1 MQSERMR
8 KSNACWFLAGLV
20 LMGGGK
26 DVDAAFRWLIAKAGG
41 GHVVVVRASGTDA
54 YNPYI
59 LKLGASSVETLII
72 KTPDEARDP
81 QTLDKI
87 RHAGALWIAGGDQWN
102 YVGAW
107 GSSPVRDAL
116 QSLIDHNI
124 PFGGTSAGL
133 AVLGQYSFTAEKD
146 SITSAQALADPYH
159 ERVTIGT
166 DFLRIPILK
175 GIITDSHFVTR
186 DRMGRLLVF
195 LSRILMD
202 HQGSGAP
209 PDARAIAIDERTA
222 ALVEPSGAVS
232 IEGESAVYF
241 LRATAKPEVCHPGL
255 PLTVRGISAY
265 RATAGAT
272 FDLRK
277 WTGTG
282 GTGYGLAVEN
292 GVVRSTQPG
301 GSSC

>member
-1 MQSERMR
+1 MPRECMP
-8 KSNACWFLAGLV
+8 KSNALFFLAGLV

-41 GHVVVVRASGTDA
+41 GQVIVVRASGADA
-54 YNPYI
+54 YNPYL

-72 KTPDEARDP
+72 KTPEEARDP

-102 YVGAW
+102 YVRTW
-107 GSSPVRDAL
+107 GPAPVRDAL
-116 QSLIDHNI
+116 QSLIDRNI

-133 AVLGQYSFTAEKD
+133 AVLGQYAFTAEKD
-146 SITSAQALADPYH
+146 SITSAQALANPYH
-159 ERVTIGT
+159 ERVTIGAG
-166 DFLRIPILK
+166 FLRIPILR

-195 LSRILMD
+195 LARILMD
-202 HQGSGAP
+202 HESSGP
-209 PDARAIAIDERTA
+209 PADARAIAIDERTA

-232 IEGESAVYF
+232 IEGDGAVYF
-241 LRATAKPEVCHPGL
+241 LRAATMPEVCRPGA
-255 PLTVRGISAY
+255 PLTMHGISVY
-265 RATAGAT
+265 RVKAGAA
-272 FDLRK
+272 FDLSK

-282 GTGYGLAVEN
+282 GASYDLSAES
-292 GVVRSTQPG
+292 GVVRSSQPG
-301 GSSC
+301 GSPY

>member
-1 MQSERMR
+1 MR
-8 KSNACWFLAGLV
+8 KERTQGAGLFLAGLV

-26 DVDAAFRWLIAKAGG
+26 DVDAAFRWLTAKAGG

-59 LKLGASSVETLII
+59 LKLGARSVETLII
-72 KTPDEARDP
+72 KTPEESRDP

-87 RHAGALWIAGGDQWN
+87 RHADALWIAGGDQWN
-102 YVGAW
+102 YIGTW
-107 GSSPVRDAL
+107 GPSPVREAL
-116 QSLIDHNI
+116 QSLIDRGV

-133 AVLGQYSFTAEKD
+133 AVLGQYAFTAEKD

-159 ERVTIGT
+159 ERVAIGA
-166 DFLRIPILK
+166 DFLRIPILE
-175 GIITDSHFVTR
+175 GILTDSHFVTR

-202 HQGSGAP
+202 HDVS
-209 PDARAIAIDERTA
+209 DARAIAIDERTA
-222 ALVEPSGAVS
+222 ALVEPTGAVS
-232 IEGESAVYF
+232 IVGESAVYF
-241 LRATAKPEVCHPGL
+241 LRAATKPQICRAGT
-255 PLTVRGISAY
+255 PLTVSRIAVY
-265 RATAGAT
+265 RARAGAE

-277 WTGTG
+277 WSGTG
-282 GTGYGLAVEN
+282 GTAYELSVEN

-301 GSSC
+301 GSAY